1 MKHERNMTAE
11 CGDGVQGGA
20 GALRLGDSLRGAELV
35 EWSPRRNGAFCG
47 RLELGHDVEGEAE
60 RNLGRQMV
68 RNEPPGT

>member
-1 MKHERNMTAE
+1 MTAE
-11 CGDGVQGGA
+11 CGDGVQRAIGFRVRG
-20 GALRLGDSLRGAELV
+20 RLCSSLWGAELV

-60 RNLGRQMV
+60 RNLGGQMV